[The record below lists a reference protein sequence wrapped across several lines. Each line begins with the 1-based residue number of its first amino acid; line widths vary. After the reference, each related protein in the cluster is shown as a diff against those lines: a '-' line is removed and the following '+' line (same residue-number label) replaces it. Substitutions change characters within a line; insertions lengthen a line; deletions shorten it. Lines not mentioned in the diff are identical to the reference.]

1 MKNLGEAEI
10 ILVDYHSVGP
20 NLAAT
25 RVKYISYQFGSGGPV
40 QYQQC
45 QIDPRPLNSY
55 IGLFFEWGYKK
66 RSFK

>member
-10 ILVDYHSVGP
+10 IFVDYHSVGL

-45 QIDPRPLNSY
+45 QIDP
-55 IGLFFEWGYKK
+55 
-66 RSFK
+66 